1 MNALAQYDLAR
12 EALMA
17 AIRSGTGG
25 AAEFARA
32 CELYE
37 KLSDADIAELKQRM
51 KSRGSL

>member
-1 MNALAQYDLAR
+1 MTALAQYDLAR

-37 KLSDADIAELKQRM
+37 RLSDADIAELKQRM
-51 KSRGSL
+51 KRSAPL